1 MVGDGGM
8 ETSARPAVKEDLGT
22 SCRRTWNGFGS
33 VLGCFDKKG
42 GLKRNA
48 LKICYCD
55 RAG

>member
-22 SCRRTWNGFGS
+22 SCRRTWNGFGG